1 MTYTVFVEA
10 TYPSDADATFREALD
25 LAEMQEAMRGLAVY
39 HGLPQRNI
47 LEGDT
52 IIVDVTL
59 FKLFTTKN
67 HMMHVERLDP
77 EARIIQSRERNSR
90 IDRWDHML
98 NIQPT
103 TTGCV
108 WRDRVTLDAGISTFL
123 TARFCRFIY
132 VRRHRMRKARNIR
145 SLIMRG
151 DCTA

>member
-39 HGLPQRNI
+39 HGLPQRDI

-77 EARIIQSRERNSR
+77 EARVIQSRERNSH
-90 IDRWDHML
+90 IDRWDHL
-98 NIQPT
+98 LSIQPT
-103 TTGCV
+103 SAGCV
-108 WRDRVTLDAGISTFL
+108 WRDRVVLDAGIGTFL

-132 VRRHRMRKARNIR
+132 ARRHRRRKAKSIR